1 MTLDA
6 NQYRDPC
13 DVLEAKQQR
22 EANRTAAMERVC
34 MGCIHKRVLFVGEE
48 KVKVCALRRGWNPT
62 LFCNYKETD
71 NE

>member
-6 NQYRDPC
+6 NQYGDPML
-13 DVLEAKQQR
+13 VLQAKQQR
-22 EANRTAAMERVC
+22 EANRAAAMERVC
-34 MGCIHKRVLFVGEE
+34 MCCIHKRVLFVGEE
-48 KVKVCALRRGWNPT
+48 KVKTCALRRGWNPT